1 MGWGKLKKRKGF
13 YIYKRNT
20 NNLGNPNSYPMY
32 IGKIHKKKRLSSI
45 YSKTHIFLGK
55 MSNFIYIYIRKTY
68 TTIWAKYKRK
78 MYRQKSVIFTIGKT
92 LYI

>member
-1 MGWGKLKKRKGF
+1 MGWGKPKKRNGF

-45 YSKTHIFLGK
+45 YSKTHIFLGE
-55 MSNFIYIYIRKTY
+55 MSNFYIYKKNIHYNLGK
-68 TTIWAKYKRK
+68 I
-78 MYRQKSVIFTIGKT
+78 QKKKKCIDKKVLF
-92 LYI
+92 LL

>member
-1 MGWGKLKKRKGF
+1 MGWGKAKEKEMV

-20 NNLGNPNSYPMY
+20 NNLGKPNSYPMY
-32 IGKIHKKKRLSSI
+32 IGKIYLDKIHKKNNLYSIYI

-55 MSNFIYIYIRKTY
+55 CLISIYIRKTY

-78 MYRQKSVIFTIGKT
+78 KKCIDKKVLF
-92 LYI
+92 LL